1 MTMKKMLKIPLL
13 LEPQVEG
20 GWTITSPLI
29 PELITEIDKLEELN
43 TCVNDAVLAVFE
55 LYADSGKQLPAII
68 STENT
73 GSPVLF
79 DSLIMA
85 EV

>member
-1 MTMKKMLKIPLL
+1 MKKMLKIPLL

-20 GWTITSPLI
+20 GWTVTSPLI

-55 LYADSGKQLPAII
+55 LYADLGKQVPATIKA
-68 STENT
+68 ENT
-73 GSPVLF
+73 SSPVLF
-79 DSLIMA
+79 DSLVLA

>member
-1 MTMKKMLKIPLL
+1 ML

-43 TCVNDAVLAVFE
+43 TFVNDAVLAVFE
-55 LYADSGKQLPAII
+55 LYADSGKQLPARI
-68 STENT
+68 STENM

-79 DSLIMA
+79 DSFMMA